1 MSKKQQ
7 EYTDQW
13 IKRFTAIL
21 RLLAAY
27 PRTEEYMR
35 RRRLRTLRVF
45 WPLGIERSEV
55 PSRCKLSPFV
65 PSRGHGAR
73 LSRAV
78 CSDHGEHSRERAHAG
93 KQATTGQPRTTRRTT
108 PGGHRAACACGDAG
122 RGPAT
127 AGRSCFRLRRCRGQ
141 AGGACQKPEQVALR
155 RRRGAVRITPEDR
168 TRPRRTAVGARVA
181 DRMPH
186 ARSGGLR
193 ALPGGAAD
201 ARARWGG
208 AIRSM
213 GKGTLT
219 YTSQVK
225 SFSSPWQNCPDMGYA
240 FAA

>member
-1 MSKKQQ
+1 
-7 EYTDQW
+7 
-13 IKRFTAIL
+13 
-21 RLLAAY
+21 
-27 PRTEEYMR
+27 MR
-35 RRRLRTLRVF
+35 RRQLRTLRVF
-45 WPLGIERSEV
+45 GHSGSNV
-55 PSRCKLSPFV
+55 VKFPSRCKLSPFV

-168 TRPRRTAVGARVA
+168 TRPRRTAVERAWLIECRTLEAVA
-181 DRMPH
+181 YVR
-186 ARSGGLR
+186 
-193 ALPGGAAD
+193 
-201 ARARWGG
+201 
-208 AIRSM
+208 
-213 GKGTLT
+213 
-219 YTSQVK
+219 SQVAQLMRELDGAVL
-225 SFSSPWQNCPDMGYA
+225 SDRWQRA
-240 FAA
+240 H

>member
-1 MSKKQQ
+1 MARASPALYARTMANTPESAHTPANRRQPDSPEQRDGQHPAATRPPAPVATPGAVRNGGALLFPVTSMS
-7 EYTDQW
+7 
-13 IKRFTAIL
+13 RSSG
-21 RLLAAY
+21 
-27 PRTEEYMR
+27 
-35 RRRLRTLRVF
+35 RRL
-45 WPLGIERSEV
+45 P
-55 PSRCKLSPFV
+55 K
-65 PSRGHGAR
+65 A
-73 LSRAV
+73 
-78 CSDHGEHSRERAHAG
+78 
-93 KQATTGQPRTTRRTT
+93 
-108 PGGHRAACACGDAG
+108 
-122 RGPAT
+122 
-127 AGRSCFRLRRCRGQ
+127 
-141 AGGACQKPEQVALR
+141 EQVALR

-219 YTSQVK
+219 YTSRVK